1 MTNPLSNTASYTQV
15 PRRKFVLQKVDPAG
29 AIDVRNLG
37 MVTAQLKLR
46 AGGEVAIVDTYRRDF
61 AIEIKNLGA
70 RRARVTRAAWKTC
83 STLWA
88 CRYSKPSRFAFVMS
102 RLMYST
108 SPPRAGLRSMSTP
121 L

>member
-1 MTNPLSNTASYTQV
+1 MLKHSGLSIRV
-15 PRRKFVLQKVDPAG
+15 M
-29 AIDVRNLG
+29 G

-46 AGGEVAIVDTYRRDF
+46 AGGEVAIVDAIDETL

-108 SPPRAGLRSMSTP
+108 SPSRAGLRSMSTP